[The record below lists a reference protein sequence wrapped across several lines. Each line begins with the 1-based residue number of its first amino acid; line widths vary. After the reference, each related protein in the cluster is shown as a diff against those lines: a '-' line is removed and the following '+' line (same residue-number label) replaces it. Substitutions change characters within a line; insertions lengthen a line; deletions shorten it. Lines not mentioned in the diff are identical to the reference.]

1 MTRCLCNCVVLVCG
15 FLAVSCPGV
24 CRAQHEEGVT
34 LAEIP
39 NFGTEDI
46 SVPLASDVRSVFF
59 AAYNH
64 PFKLTDVAS
73 CRLPS
78 GVYAR
83 LLNRFRNSVVDR
95 SPASGAAEICS
106 FLVVTQANRSIR
118 ISVFFWAKAPRIC
131 FSMNGLRYVSEAA
144 PGVTGDGALAID
156 AIARHAAREPQRK
169 ARHPISQQAP
179 DESKEASRSNSGK
192 VMQDTRKSKTPKL

>member
-1 MTRCLCNCVVLVCG
+1 MTRCLCICVVLVCG
-15 FLAVSCPGV
+15 FQGVSCPRV

-39 NFGTEDI
+39 NFGTERM
-46 SVPLASDVRSVFF
+46 SVPLVSNVRSVFF

-78 GVYAR
+78 AVHAR
-83 LLNRFRNSVVDR
+83 LLNPFRNSVVDR

-106 FLVVTQANRSIR
+106 FLVVTQDNRSIR
-118 ISVFFWAKAPRIC
+118 ICVFFWAKTPRVS
-131 FSMNGLRYVSEAA
+131 FSMNGLRYVTEAV
-144 PGVTGDGALAID
+144 PGVTGDGALALD
-156 AIARHAAREPQRK
+156 AIARHAASEPG
-169 ARHPISQQAP
+169 
-179 DESKEASRSNSGK
+179 ESK
-192 VMQDTRKSKTPKL
+192 